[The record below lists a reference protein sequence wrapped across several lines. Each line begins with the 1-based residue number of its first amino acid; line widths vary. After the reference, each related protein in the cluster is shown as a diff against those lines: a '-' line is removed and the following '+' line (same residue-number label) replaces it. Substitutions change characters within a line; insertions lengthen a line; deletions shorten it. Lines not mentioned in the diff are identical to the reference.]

1 MNYRN
6 AQDIFPEN
14 LLKQIQRYVSGETIY
29 IPAKNEKKAWGESS
43 GYRAYLAKRNQS
55 MKEDF
60 ADGLTIEELSEKYC
74 LSFDSV
80 KHIVYTKQ
88 EYVMLN
94 YNKTLS
100 SALSYAKENKIDEW
114 IHAYLHDAEK
124 SNIPFSDGLKLFERY
139 YIGPIKMPTDLFER
153 NTGPEEGM
161 KYKIDKDWWPIH
173 VAALEDSIKKDPDM
187 PPLIAHYVEHGFEMN
202 DGNTRLQ
209 AYKNLGV
216 QEVSIIIWI
225 TEQEEYE
232 EFMSRY
238 GNYAEGAPVIRR

>member
-43 GYRAYLAKRNQS
+43 GYRAYLAKRNQ
-55 MKEDF
+55 K
-60 ADGLTIEELSEKYC
+60 
-74 LSFDSV
+74 
-80 KHIVYTKQ
+80 

-209 AYKNLGV
+209 AYKNLGI
-216 QEVSIIIWI
+216 QEVNIIIWI

>member
-1 MNYRN
+1 MSI
-6 AQDIFPEN
+6 IFPPILN
-14 LLKQIQRYVSGETIY
+14 IYKRYVSGETIY

-55 MKEDF
+55 MKKDF
-60 ADGLTIEELSEKYC
+60 A
-74 LSFDSV
+74 
-80 KHIVYTKQ
+80 
-88 EYVMLN
+88 
-94 YNKTLS
+94 
-100 SALSYAKENKIDEW
+100 
-114 IHAYLHDAEK
+114 
-124 SNIPFSDGLKLFERY
+124 DGLKLFERY
-139 YIGPIKMPTDLFER
+139 YIGPMKMPLNLFER

-173 VAALEDSIKKDPDM
+173 VAAFEDSIKKDPDM

-216 QEVSIIIWI
+216 KEAHFIIWI

-232 EFMSRY
+232 EFMTRY
-238 GNYAEGAPVIRR
+238 GNFAEGAPVIRR

>member
-100 SALSYAKENKIDEW
+100 SALSYAKEN
-114 IHAYLHDAEK
+114 
-124 SNIPFSDGLKLFERY
+124 R
-139 YIGPIKMPTDLFER
+139 
-153 NTGPEEGM
+153 
-161 KYKIDKDWWPIH
+161 IDKGWWPIH

-209 AYKNLGV
+209 AYKNLGI
-216 QEVSIIIWI
+216 QEVNIIIWI